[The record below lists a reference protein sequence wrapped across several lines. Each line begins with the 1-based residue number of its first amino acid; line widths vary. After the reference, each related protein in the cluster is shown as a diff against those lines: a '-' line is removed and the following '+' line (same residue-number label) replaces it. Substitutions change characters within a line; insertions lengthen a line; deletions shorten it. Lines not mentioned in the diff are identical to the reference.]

1 MPGKSSSKK
10 IKVKITLF
18 PPFSKKNSKEQITI
32 AIEKNSTVR
41 DLLESLVNSDA
52 HFRMHLGKIFQE
64 EDIRLHALII
74 HNDHMARLDQR
85 VHDGDRL
92 NFLHPLQGG

>member
-1 MPGKSSSKK
+1 MPDKSSSKK
-10 IKVKITLF
+10 INVTITLF

-32 AIEKNSTVR
+32 TVERNSTVR

-52 HFRMHLGKIFQE
+52 HFKMHLGKISQE
-64 EDIRLHALII
+64 EDVRLRALIL

-85 VHDGDRL
+85 VHDGDRF